1 MSPTTWAIIYVHR
14 PMQGPG
20 TDIRSSVFMHVGY
33 VGEFGRKWPFLGSKS
48 DHFSG
53 VLSPNR
59 IVRKVS
65 DVGSPRNVA
74 LNFLQTP
81 LKHFCNIKLNIRH
94 FFQNIFLEPGLGGLE
109 NFGFWTVF
117 GQPVQG
123 F

>member
-1 MSPTTWAIIYVHR
+1 
-14 PMQGPG
+14 
-20 TDIRSSVFMHVGY
+20 MHKAFSMHASY
-33 VGEFGRKWPFLGSKS
+33 ARRIGRKRPFLGSKS
-48 DHFSG
+48 DHFLEVFST
-53 VLSPNR
+53 NR
-59 IVRKVS
+59 FVRKVS
-65 DVGSPRNVA
+65 DVGSPRKVT